1 MPRKKNSQYI
11 TKNHLIA
18 RYKAGAK
25 RQYVNDITFCI
36 SGVVNQRGSGH
47 LKGSSGL
54 NILIRMEIQY
64 DRQIGDWQERL
75 QRNR

>member
-25 RQYVNDITFCI
+25 RQYVNDIPFVYLELLI
-36 SGVVNQRGSGH
+36 NEGQDILRGALG
-47 LKGSSGL
+47 
-54 NILIRMEIQY
+54 
-64 DRQIGDWQERL
+64 
-75 QRNR
+75 